1 MAAPTQTPRR
11 KSSAWPFYLVLGLLL
26 LALPAGYFYFLG
38 EDGAPPPPPPPKV
51 VAPEVP
57 REPELKISELSGA
70 VEIRRGGGDWIAAR
84 EGEPLQKADAVRTGE
99 ASHAVLQSGDRYEVR
114 MEAGTEVAVDELT
127 ESISRVL
134 LGNGMATAKVTGTG
148 KHTFEVKAQGSD
160 AVARTRAGTF
170 TVSNNA
176 SGTVAVGTRE
186 GEVEFAGAG
195 KAVIVRAGQQSVVR
209 PGQGPSDP
217 ASVPTSLLLKV
228 RWPTTKELAKKR
240 LVLTGVVEP
249 GARLEIAGKPVHVDA
264 TGKFSAPVQLTE
276 GKNTL
281 SVRARSVGGL
291 MEESTSQ
298 VNVDTTPPP
307 MGVDK
312 DLWK

>member
-1 MAAPTQTPRR
+1 MATAKPTPKK
-11 KSSAWPFYLVLGLLL
+11 KSSAWPFYVVLGLLL

-38 EDGAPPPPPPPKV
+38 EESAPPPPPPV
-51 VAPEVP
+51 VVTAPEAP
-57 REPELKISELSGA
+57 KEADLQIAELSGA
-70 VEIRRGGGDWIAAR
+70 VEIRRAGGDWTTAR
-84 EGEPLQKADAVRTGE
+84 QGDPLQKSDAVRTGE
-99 ASHAVLQSGDRYEVR
+99 DSHAVLQSGDRYEVR
-114 MEAGTEVAVDELT
+114 LEAGTEVSVDELT

-134 LGNGMATAKVTGTG
+134 LGNGMATARVKGG
-148 KHTFEVKAQGSD
+148 SKHTFEVKAQGSD

-195 KAVIVRAGQQSVVR
+195 KAVIVRAGQQSVIR

-217 ASVPTSLLLKV
+217 ASIPTSLLLKV
-228 RWPTTKELAKKR
+228 RWPNTKELAKKR

-249 GARLEIAGKPVHVDA
+249 GARLEIAGKPVHVDDS
-264 TGKFSAPVQLTE
+264 GKFSAPVQLAE

-291 MEESTSQ
+291 MEESTSE